1 MLSDTTLR
9 IILFVV
15 LSMML
20 FSFFDKMYPPFKII
34 GIGNIKIEKPIEDGN
49 HGIYVPPA
57 QFSHPKCCP
66 DAGRLEYPNTWD
78 NLAPDNNIPG
88 LLPGAR
94 MGESLGLDNNPNLSL
109 SSPIRAP
116 LLEMKEDKP
125 SRKVVNCLNKVI
137 NESQVPT
144 LTSEQYYKKRFEQ
157 CNPYGGNYCQCT
169 NNYIPLPTTGYCQ
182 AYNRGMEVCPY
193 PYKVTSADIYN
204 KTMKCLQK

>member
-49 HGIYVPPA
+49 HGIYVP
-57 QFSHPKCCP
+57 
-66 DAGRLEYPNTWD
+66 
-78 NLAPDNNIPG
+78 PDNNIPG